1 MYKIWFDWIRGD
13 RRWQFAIKFLNI
25 EIDKKASE
33 GTSRIKLTVTTSNL
47 NGIMIKPSN
56 QSRTKI
62 L

>member
-1 MYKIWFDWIRGD
+1 MYKIWFDWIRGH
-13 RRWQFAIKFLNI
+13 RRWRFAIKFLNI